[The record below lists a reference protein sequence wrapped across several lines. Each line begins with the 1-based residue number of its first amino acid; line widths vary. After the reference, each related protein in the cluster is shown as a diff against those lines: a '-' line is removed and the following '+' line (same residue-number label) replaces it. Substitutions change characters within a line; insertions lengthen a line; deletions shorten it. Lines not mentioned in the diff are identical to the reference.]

1 MHSFSR
7 KIISLLLPY
16 NGFYWNSVYRI
27 SAMSVTYLLL
37 TVDLVK
43 VSQNYSFITSQLC
56 VTVCMS

>member
-1 MHSFSR
+1 
-7 KIISLLLPY
+7 
-16 NGFYWNSVYRI
+16 
-27 SAMSVTYLLL
+27 MSVTYLLL